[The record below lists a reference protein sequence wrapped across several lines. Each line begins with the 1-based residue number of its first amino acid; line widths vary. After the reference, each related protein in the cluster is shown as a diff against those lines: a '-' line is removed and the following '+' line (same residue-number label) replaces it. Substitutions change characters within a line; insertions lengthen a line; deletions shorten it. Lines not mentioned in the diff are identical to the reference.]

1 MIATKR
7 PGFTVILLSCISVLQ
22 LTVLP
27 LSSADAKTKVKSSK
41 PSVTVQSTTTETTDE
56 AAVRAQLDLLQKYLA
71 EGNAD
76 ALASLW
82 TVDGNY
88 INDAGV
94 TFNGRDALTKK
105 FGDVFATEGKQL
117 VTFVSTSTRTL
128 SPGVVVAEGLVKRQ
142 GAGADAAPETR
153 FSMVFVKRDG
163 GWWISQANEQ
173 PYIAQTSF
181 NPLKFLSWMVGDWKA
196 EKDGGFVRMKAD
208 WVANGNFL
216 SLQYQIKQ
224 SASAP
229 EVDSRQVIGWD
240 PRTGQPISWHF
251 DSNGGFGYGDWIKKD
266 NQWMVRATGVER
278 DGSISTATNVMSA
291 ISPNSFNWQSVSRSV
306 NGIAFSDTSPLKIER
321 VVK

>member
-7 PGFTVILLSCISVLQ
+7 PRFAVILLSCLSVLQ
-22 LTVLP
+22 LAALP
-27 LSSADAKTKVKSSK
+27 LPSADAKTKIKSTKS
-41 PSVTVQSTTTETTDE
+41 SVTVQSTTTETSDD
-56 AAVRAQLDLLQKYLA
+56 AAVRAQIDLMLKYLA
-71 EGNAD
+71 DGNAD
-76 ALASLW
+76 ALAALW
-82 TVDGNY
+82 TPDGNY

-94 TFNGRDALTKK
+94 DFKGRDVLKKK
-105 FGDVFATEGKQL
+105 FAEVFETEGKQL
-117 VTFVSTSTRTL
+117 VRFDSIGLRAL
-128 SPGVVVAEGLVKRQ
+128 SPGVVIAEGLVRRKT
-142 GAGADAAPETR
+142 DASDAQPETR
-153 FSMVFVKRDG
+153 FSLIFVKRDG
-163 GWWISQANEQ
+163 TWWISQATEQ
-173 PYIAQTSF
+173 PYVMQDTV

-196 EKDGGFVRMKAD
+196 EKDGGFVKMKAD

-216 SLQYQIKQ
+216 NLQYQIKQ

-266 NQWMVRATGVER
+266 NQWLVRATGVER
-278 DGSISTATNVMSA
+278 DGSVSTATNVMSA

-306 NGIAFSDTSPLKIER
+306 NGIAFSDTAPLKIER